1 MTQVDMIVA
10 HIDRYGS
17 ITQDEAKELYGIS
30 RLASRAHDIRHK
42 LNMPLVSETV
52 TGKNRF
58 GKRTSYARYYWAI

>member
-1 MTQVDMIVA
+1 MTQCEMIVA
-10 HIDRYGS
+10 HIDKYGS

-42 LNMPLVSETV
+42 LKMPLVSERV